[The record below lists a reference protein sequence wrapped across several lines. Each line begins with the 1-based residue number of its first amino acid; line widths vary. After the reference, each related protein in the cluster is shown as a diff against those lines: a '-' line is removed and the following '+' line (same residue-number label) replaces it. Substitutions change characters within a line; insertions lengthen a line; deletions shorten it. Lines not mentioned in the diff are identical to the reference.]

1 MKYVNCYLRILYQS
15 KTMFIF
21 LALRQAYALI
31 LEPTEEMIRER
42 RQFFNERE
50 VQFQLPLGSMNH
62 FWIMTDISH
71 ITSTLPSTQLTR
83 FNSPVSSYLGLILAG
98 KANLLLSY
106 FYKTRFKFVGR
117 GIFDLG
123 RFDGSVFMCKRE
135 NVIQTN

>member
-1 MKYVNCYLRILYQS
+1 MGRKPKVP
-15 KTMFIF
+15 FIF

-50 VQFQLPLGSMNH
+50 AQFQLPLGSMNH

-71 ITSTLPSTQLTR
+71 VTRALPSSQLDR
-83 FNSPVSSYLGLILAG
+83 FNSPISSYLGLILAG

-117 GIFDLG
+117 GIFDLH
-123 RFDGSVFMCKRE
+123 RFDGSVFMSKKG
-135 NVIQTN
+135 NLIQTN